1 MEQGQVFCIMN
12 ESLFQ
17 VPRIQNDHGLSSI
30 KEMYTIADTP
40 EELAAALGIDPEG
53 LRATLEQYGEY
64 VRSGVDEEFG
74 KAASAL
80 TSDFSEGPYY
90 GVKAVTENHTVYGGI
105 KTDNS
110 ARVLRADGSIIPGLY
125 AAGEVALFK
134 TAGRSPLPESIDM
147 GRVAVGNAIET
158 VISVQ

>member
-64 VRSGVDEEFG
+64 VRSGVDEAFG

-110 ARVLRADGSIIPGLY
+110 ARVLRADGSIIPRPVRG
-125 AAGEVALFK
+125 GG
-134 TAGRSPLPESIDM
+134 GRPLQDRGPLPSPRVHRHGPGG
-147 GRVAVGNAIET
+147 GRKRH
-158 VISVQ
+158 